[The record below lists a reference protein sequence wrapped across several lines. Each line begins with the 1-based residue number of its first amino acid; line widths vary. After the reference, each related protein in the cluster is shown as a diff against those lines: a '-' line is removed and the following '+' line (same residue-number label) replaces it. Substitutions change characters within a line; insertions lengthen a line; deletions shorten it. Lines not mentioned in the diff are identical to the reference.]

1 MSDQSFASAPGSLQP
16 SLGEFLNLAA
26 KYPVVPVW
34 REMMGDLETPVAAF
48 AKLVGEGSGFL
59 LESVE
64 HGGQWGRFS
73 FVGRDP
79 SAVVVAKRDSTGK
92 ASLTATGVLPEGI
105 RLEEGVLTALDDIL
119 RAYDAP
125 QHPDLPPLTGG
136 VVGYLG
142 YDIIRHE
149 MALQKPQGFIMPHK
163 AALGAARERL
173 VPVHQL
179 EPTGDVAN
187 PDAHGNNSPAP
198 QVPIPEAI
206 LWARY
211 RKGNVH

>member
-1 MSDQSFASAPGSLQP
+1 
-16 SLGEFLNLAA
+16 
-26 KYPVVPVW
+26 VW

-92 ASLTATGVLPEGI
+92 ATLTATGVLPEGI
-105 RLEEGVLTALDDIL
+105 RLDEGVLAALEDIL

-125 QHPDLPPLTGG
+125 QHP
-136 VVGYLG
+136 
-142 YDIIRHE
+142 R
-149 MALQKPQGFIMPHK
+149 
-163 AALGAARERL
+163 
-173 VPVHQL
+173 
-179 EPTGDVAN
+179 
-187 PDAHGNNSPAP
+187 S
-198 QVPIPEAI
+198 
-206 LWARY
+206 
-211 RKGNVH
+211 